1 MRKLFSVPERECPV
15 GGSKLVFQS
24 STTVHEE
31 EDGSGSVREK
41 HGGALCGH
49 IHGGH
54 IQGKSP
60 VHRDEVSVSRESS
73 VSRAEDTARVSMW
86 TESRIAAAS
95 LRILQRLHSHG
106 HAGWRRRGTDGGQR
120 RLCRLMSTSGPPWRL
135 LFFGSDQFAVESLRL
150 LSSSRSSSG
159 GIVQSLEVVTLSGD
173 APVKRFAQQNHLPVH
188 IWPPDN
194 VDGCFDVGVV
204 VSFGRLLPER
214 LINKFPY
221 GILNVH
227 PSLLPRW
234 RGPAPIYH
242 TIMHGDTVTG
252 VSVIQIRP
260 HRFDVGPILH
270 QELHQVPERCTAD
283 ELGAVLAAKGAH
295 LLVDTLA
302 TLPERLANKKEQRQT
317 GGTFAP
323 KINSSVSWVVWE
335 EQTCDQI
342 DRLYRA
348 IGSRI
353 PLRTIWMG
361 STIKL
366 LDFVGKC
373 HISLSDQRRKPVP
386 GSVSYQKESNTL
398 AVCCKDGWV
407 GFKAVLL
414 KKRLT
419 AADFYNGY
427 LHQTADRRFVSGKIG
442 TETHQMREN
451 STS

>member
-1 MRKLFSVPERECPV
+1 
-15 GGSKLVFQS
+15 
-24 STTVHEE
+24 
-31 EDGSGSVREK
+31 
-41 HGGALCGH
+41 
-49 IHGGH
+49 
-54 IQGKSP
+54 
-60 VHRDEVSVSRESS
+60 
-73 VSRAEDTARVSMW
+73 
-86 TESRIAAAS
+86 
-95 LRILQRLHSHG
+95 
-106 HAGWRRRGTDGGQR
+106 
-120 RLCRLMSTSGPPWRL
+120 MSTSGPPWRL
-135 LFFGSDQFAVESLRL
+135 LFLGSDQFAVESLKL
-150 LSSSRSSSG
+150 LTSSRSSGG
-159 GIVQSLEVVTLSGD
+159 GIVESLEVVTLSGD
-173 APVKRFAQQNHLPVH
+173 APVKRFALQNHLPLH
-188 IWPPDN
+188 SWPPKN
-194 VDGCFDVGVV
+194 IDGRFDVGVV

-242 TIMHGDTVTG
+242 TIMHGDRVTG
-252 VSVIQIRP
+252 VTVMQIRP

-270 QELHQVPERCTAD
+270 QELHEVPERCTAD
-283 ELGAVLAAKGAH
+283 ELGAVLATKGAH
-295 LLVDTLA
+295 LLLDTLLM
-302 TLPERLANKKEQRQT
+302 LPERLAHKKEQSKT

-323 KINSSVSWVVWE
+323 KISKSMSWMVWE

-353 PLRTIWMG
+353 PLRTIWMD

-373 HISLSDQRRKPVP
+373 HISLSDQWKKPVP
-386 GSVSYQKESNTL
+386 GSVIYQKESNTL

-427 LHQTADRRFVSGKIG
+427 LHQTTEALFVSKKTG
-442 TETHQMREN
+442 TEEHRMREN